1 LTAGSAKVRNA
12 HEFHARFF
20 FDCGTTL
27 EEQQKE
33 IIMNIATTF
42 IRRILTRSG
51 RSRFAGNGSGIGGRR
66 KST

>member
-1 LTAGSAKVRNA
+1 LTAGSAKGRNA
-12 HEFHARFF
+12 HEFHARIF
-20 FDCGTTL
+20 GYWTTL

>member
-1 LTAGSAKVRNA
+1 MNSTPD
-12 HEFHARFF
+12 F

-51 RSRFAGNGSGIGGRR
+51 RSQFAGNGSGIGGRR